1 MASDTSFI
9 SDQRVD
15 HSVSKVG
22 QGSAHV
28 TCLLFLPFV
37 EKTYLL
43 HFFEVGSHND
53 LLHKLYAVM
62 CDVFVVAVDSTN
74 PMASQDALLM
84 LDKIRCLPLIM
95 VRHHSLYYICVSK
108 RCIWLCVPWPVPGD
122 YKGHMVSG

>member
-22 QGSAHV
+22 QGSAHA

-74 PMASQDALLM
+74 PIASQDALLM
-84 LDKIRCLPLIM
+84 LDKIRCLPPDNGKTSQFI
-95 VRHHSLYYICVSK
+95 LY
-108 RCIWLCVPWPVPGD
+108 LCFKKMYMALCALASTRGL
-122 YKGHMVSG
+122 